1 MLAWAPEKLH
11 GKLSLDML
19 ARQARSS
26 QRTLNRRF
34 QEQLG
39 MSPAQWL
46 VRARVRRGQELL
58 ESTSLSIEQIV
69 SKVGLGSSANFRAQF
84 VRQVGVSPSE
94 YRRSFGGRSFG
105 ASLA

>member
-1 MLAWAPEKLH
+1 MAWPWIKLH
-11 GKLSLDML
+11 GSSRSTCWL
-19 ARQARSS
+19 RQARSS